1 MWSVVEAELNMQVAA
16 RLKMF
21 TTNFISSRIV
31 NELSTKVFRI
41 TGGEYEGL
49 LNSVKEYQKLLNSN
63 KEYQN
68 LLNSIKEYKII
79 SKSIKEYQR
88 VSEFIKEYRSKKKDT
103 ACTTAHE

>member
-1 MWSVVEAELNMQVAA
+1 MEAELNMQVTA

-41 TGGEYEGL
+41 TGGENQGL
-49 LNSVKEYQKLLNSN
+49 LHSVKEYQK
-63 KEYQN
+63 

-79 SKSIKEYQR
+79 SKSIKSYPRVLKSIRVYQR
-88 VSEFIKEYRSKKKDT
+88 VSQQKERHGMHMSDRGC
-103 ACTTAHE
+103 A

>member
-1 MWSVVEAELNMQVAA
+1 MEAELNMQVAA

-41 TGGEYEGL
+41 TGGEYQGL
-49 LNSVKEYQKLLNSN
+49 LKRVSESINNYKRVSKSINAYQRVMTMLT
-63 KEYQN
+63 N
-68 LLNSIKEYKII
+68 LLSKSFKP
-79 SKSIKEYQR
+79 KSIKEYER

-103 ACTTAHE
+103 ACT

>member
-1 MWSVVEAELNMQVAA
+1 MEAELNMQVAA

-41 TGGEYEGL
+41 TGGEYQGS
-49 LNSVKEYQKLLNSN
+49 LNSVKEYQK
-63 KEYQN
+63 

-79 SKSIKEYQR
+79 SKSIKSYQR
-88 VSEFIKEYRSKKKDT
+88 VLKSIKEYQSLSKSIAAKRKT
-103 ACTTAHE
+103 RRAHE